1 MIHKPG
7 SQPEATAL
15 WFDPQEYDTKQGC
28 KYGGNR
34 EERGRDRRNE
44 GGGGRG
50 GGALRPSTYGVCR
63 KAAHKK
69 IQAHI
74 KIDRKVVRKR
84 W

>member
-1 MIHKPG
+1 MTLNKDVNMAVIERK
-7 SQPEATAL
+7 
-15 WFDPQEYDTKQGC
+15 
-28 KYGGNR
+28 
-34 EERGRDRRNE
+34 EEEIE
-44 GGGGRG
+44 GMKVEEEG

>member
-50 GGALRPSTYGVCR
+50 GGGLLGR
-63 KAAHKK
+63 AHMVFVAKLHTKK
-69 IQAHI
+69 YKHTS
-74 KIDRKVVRKR
+74 R
-84 W
+84 